1 MTTHTTSSTS
11 QDSQRRFSGTYKL
24 YGNGFCAQ
32 NTHIYIIGIGGVG
45 SWAAEALARTH
56 IGTLTLID
64 MDVIAPSNIN
74 RQLPALTDTL
84 GDNKI
89 NVMADR
95 IHGINPDCRVHLVDD
110 FLTADNIQSLLPNKQ
125 TAQTLAKKGGQV
137 IILDCVDDMNAKLAI
152 ALHCRFNK
160 LKLVV
165 SGGVGGKTDPTKL
178 TVSDLKDTHQDP
190 LLARLRTRL
199 RDKGI
204 NSDLKDK
211 FGIKCVYSTEPP
223 IVHQACNSNLA
234 CGGYGSSVVVTATTA
249 MIMASEA
256 LKWLQ
261 NNGLP
266 T

>member
-1 MTTHTTSSTS
+1 MTAHL
-11 QDSQRRFSGTYKL
+11 QDSQRRFGGTYKL
-24 YGNGFCAQ
+24 YGDAFAAQ
-32 NTHIYIIGIGGVG
+32 NAHIYIIGIGGVG

-89 NVMADR
+89 DVMAAR
-95 IHGINPDCRVHLVDD
+95 IYGINPDCLVHLLDD
-110 FLTADNIQSLLPNKQ
+110 FLTADNVQSLLPNRQ
-125 TAQTLAKKGGQV
+125 TAQTLAKAGRQV
-137 IILDCVDDMNAKLAI
+137 IVLDCVDDINAKLAI

-178 TVSDLKDTHQDP
+178 TVCDLKDTHQDP
-190 LLARLRTRL
+190 LLAKLRNRL

-204 NSDLKDK
+204 NKNLKEK

-223 IVHQACNSNLA
+223 ITHQACRPNLA

-261 NNGLP
+261 K
-266 T
+266 